1 MARLQK
7 LSLQRLRAGEIG
19 IILWA
24 SGEISI
30 HARLRFLWPQG
41 CAGAIPVS
49 PTKANRRLAITK
61 NQETNIKE
69 HQLPR
74 NPTSLYRATRGKQ

>member
-1 MARLQK
+1 
-7 LSLQRLRAGEIG
+7 
-19 IILWA
+19 
-24 SGEISI
+24 
-30 HARLRFLWPQG
+30 
-41 CAGAIPVS
+41 
-49 PTKANRRLAITK
+49 LAITK